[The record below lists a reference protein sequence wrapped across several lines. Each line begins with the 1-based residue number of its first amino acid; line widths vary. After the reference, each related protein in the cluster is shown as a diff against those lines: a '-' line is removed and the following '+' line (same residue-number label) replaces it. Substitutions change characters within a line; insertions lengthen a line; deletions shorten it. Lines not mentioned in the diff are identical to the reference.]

1 MPTDRQMPTPSPGN
15 SRPPERARRNRD
27 EAGATSAI
35 VVLMAVALLSAAA
48 LVIDGGYALGAQRR
62 AMNTA
67 EQAARAGSDAL
78 SPAALRSGQTRVDPS
93 AAAFAAQAYLASAG
107 ASGSVRVNGG
117 QVTVTV
123 AARQDTTILAA
134 VGVSSIP
141 ISATAT
147 ALSIDE
153 DGP

>member
-1 MPTDRQMPTPSPGN
+1 MPADHDTP
-15 SRPPERARRNRD
+15 RPSTGRPAPRLRARGSRD
-27 EAGATSAI
+27 ESGASSAI
-35 VVLMAVALLSAAA
+35 VVLMAVALLSAAG

-93 AAAFAAQAYLASAG
+93 AASTAAQSYLASAD
-107 ASGSVRVNGG
+107 ASGSVRVDGG

-123 AARQDTTILAA
+123 VTRQDTTILAA

-141 ISATAT
+141 VSATAT